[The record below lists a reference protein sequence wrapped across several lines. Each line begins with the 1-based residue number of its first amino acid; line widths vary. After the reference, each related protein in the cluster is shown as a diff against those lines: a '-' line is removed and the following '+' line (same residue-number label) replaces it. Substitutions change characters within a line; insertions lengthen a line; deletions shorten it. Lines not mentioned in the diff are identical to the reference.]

1 MLLCVFKFEPMTF
14 RFPVHAST
22 FCGAL
27 MLFFMSQSQTSLAQG
42 TYGHAVQ
49 LSCNCYRLTE
59 ATGYQGGFVWSNEE
73 ISLIDPFDY
82 TFDVNLGDIPGGAD
96 GIAFVLQPVG
106 TGAGTAGGG
115 LGYEGITPSLAMSID
130 TYDNGVT
137 HGDLVTD
144 HVAIM
149 SNGSINHNSAD
160 NLAGPT
166 IALVSGQNIEDGQWH
181 LMRVSWDPVNQVIN
195 FYMDGSLRVTYTGDI
210 ITNIFLNDPMV
221 YWGFTGSTGSLFNEQ
236 QFCFSIIP
244 GLSASELD
252 ICEGETIDF
261 NDDSYSALG
270 GVVSW
275 NWAFGN
281 GESSTDQAPGEV
293 EFSQAGTY
301 WVTQTIVDVQG
312 CDASDSLQITVHPNP
327 TASFTSTEVCEGEET
342 DFQSSSVGT
351 VNAWGWNFGD
361 GVTETG
367 SSTSHTF
374 SGAGMHEVELSV
386 VTNQG
391 CVDTIS
397 NTITVFENP
406 TATASEEITSLNVTF
421 SANLLP
427 GEDAEW
433 IILDT
438 SYVGMNPFSYAFPDS
453 GWYEVALI
461 VMNENGCTD
470 TILYSIYV
478 EGLPE
483 YEMPNVFTPN
493 GDDVNERFQ
502 PFTYSM
508 VEANMKIFNRWGRP
522 VYKYEGAIPP
532 SSLWGWDGTVNG
544 GAKAAT
550 GTYYYVLDLK
560 GVDGNKYSDQGTV
573 TLLR

>member
-1 MLLCVFKFEPMTF
+1 MTF
-14 RFPVHAST
+14 RFPFRASA
-22 FCGAL
+22 FCGAF
-27 MLFFMSQSQTSLAQG
+27 MLLFMTQAEMSFAQG
-42 TYGHAVQ
+42 TYGDAVQ

-59 ATGYQGGFVWSNEE
+59 EIGFQGGFVWSNGE
-73 ISLIDPFDY
+73 ISLNNPFDY

-115 LGYEGITPSLAMSID
+115 LGYEGIVPSVAMAID
-130 TYDNGVT
+130 TYNNGAL
-137 HGDLVTD
+137 HGDIVAD

-149 SNGSINHNSAD
+149 ANGTVDHNTAD

-166 IALVSGQNIEDGQWH
+166 IALVSGMDIEDGQWH
-181 LMRVSWDPVNQVIN
+181 LMRVSWDPIAMVIN
-195 FYMDGSLRVTYTGDI
+195 FYMDGSLRVSYTGDI

-275 NWAFGN
+275 DWTFGN

-342 DFQSSSVGT
+342 DFQSTSVGT
-351 VNAWGWNFGD
+351 VNEWAWDFGD
-361 GVTETG
+361 GETETG
-367 SSTSHTF
+367 SSTSHVLV
-374 SGAGMHEVELSV
+374 GAGMHEVELSI

-391 CVDTIS
+391 CVDTVS
-397 NTITVFENP
+397 NIITVFENP
-406 TATASEEITSLNVTF
+406 TASATEEIVSFNVTF

-453 GWYEVALI
+453 GWYDVALI

-470 TILYSIYV
+470 TLLYSIYV

-493 GDDVNERFQ
+493 GDDVNELFQ
-502 PFTYSM
+502 PYTYSM
-508 VEANMKIFNRWGRP
+508 IEANMKIFNRWGRP
-522 VYKYEGAIPP
+522 VYKYEGPIPP
-532 SSLWGWDGTVNG
+532 SNLWGWDGTVNG

-550 GTYYYVLDLK
+550 GTYYYVLNLK
-560 GVDGNKYSDQGTV
+560 GIDGVDYLDQGTV

>member
-1 MLLCVFKFEPMTF
+1 MIL
-14 RFPVHAST
+14 RFPSRFATLCS
-22 FCGAL
+22 GLAL
-27 MLFFMSQSQTSLAQG
+27 LFISQAQVSFAQG
-42 TYGHAVQ
+42 TYGNAEQ

-59 ATGYQGGFVWSNEE
+59 ATGFQGGFVWSNEE
-73 ISLIDPFDY
+73 ISLTEPFDF

-106 TGAGTAGGG
+106 TGAGTSGGG
-115 LGYEGITPSLAMSID
+115 LGYEGIVPSLAMAID
-130 TYDNGVT
+130 TYNNGAIHSDIVQ
-137 HGDLVTD
+137 D

-149 SNGSINHNSAD
+149 SNGEVNHASSD
-160 NLAGPT
+160 NLAGPV
-166 IALVSGQNIEDGQWH
+166 IALVSGMDMEDGQWH
-181 LMRVSWDPVNQVIN
+181 LMRVSWNPVTMVVN
-195 FYMDGSLRVTYTGDI
+195 FYMDGSLRVSYTGDI
-210 ITNIFLNDPMV
+210 IADIFLNDPMV

-270 GVVSW
+270 GVESW
-275 NWAFGN
+275 DWNFGN
-281 GESSTDQAPGEV
+281 GQSSTDQAPGEI
-293 EFSQAGTY
+293 EFSQAGSY

-327 TASFTSTEVCEGEET
+327 TASFTSTEVCDGEET
-342 DFQSSSVGT
+342 DLQDNSTGT
-351 VNAWGWNFGD
+351 VNSWAWDFGD
-361 GVTETG
+361 GATSTG
-367 SSTSHTF
+367 NSTSHVF
-374 SGAGMHEVELSV
+374 SSAGPHDVVLSV
-386 VTNQG
+386 STNQG
-391 CVDTIS
+391 CVDTVTNAI
-397 NTITVFENP
+397 NVFENP

-421 SANLLP
+421 STELLP
-427 GEDAEW
+427 GEEAEW

-438 SYVGMNPFSYAFPDS
+438 SYADMNPFSYAFPDS
-453 GWYEVALI
+453 GWYDIALI

-470 TILYSIYV
+470 TVSYSIYV
-478 EGLPE
+478 EGIPE
-483 YEMPNVFTPN
+483 YDMPNVFTPN
-493 GDDVNERFQ
+493 GDDVNEFFQ
-502 PFTYSM
+502 PYTYSM

-522 VYKYEGAIPP
+522 VYNYEGAIPP

-544 GAKAAT
+544 GPKAAS

-560 GVDGNKYSDQGTV
+560 GIDGVRYSDQGTV